1 MQKNKDAIHLVAVI
15 LLLNACVATKKMFY
29 SYETNWYSI
38 DSAKHLISPTRVISY
53 GDYMFEFKIRT
64 NINTEIYPNPDS
76 VVSSTSYDTIGVYL
90 ISKEK
95 QNFFEFD
102 TFDLKSN
109 IVKSGKWTEKETGTS
124 LKSLEKDLRPNNSA
138 NFSSQR
144 DTIINNILCFYSSTF
159 SKKSDGDTIEEKLI
173 SVKNRY
179 LNSLYKIQGMKFEDD
194 SFCIVG
200 FSFFDPKSK
209 EMSYQDINNLRLLT
223 EKERQICESMVRKA
237 KQKDK

>member
-1 MQKNKDAIHLVAVI
+1 MHKPYNIFCVAVFFFFI
-15 LLLNACVATKKMFY
+15 GGCHTSKNAFY
-29 SYETNWYSI
+29 SYEVNLYAT

-109 IVKSGKWTEKETGTS
+109 IVKSGKWTEKETGTL
-124 LKSLEKDLRPNNSA
+124 LKPLEKDLKPNKNA
-138 NFSSQR
+138 IFSSQR

-173 SVKNRY
+173 SVRNRY
-179 LNSLYKIQGMKFEDD
+179 LNSLYKIQGIKFEDD

-209 EMSYQDINNLRLLT
+209 EMSYQDINNLISLT
-223 EKERQICESMVRKA
+223 EKERQICESMVKKA